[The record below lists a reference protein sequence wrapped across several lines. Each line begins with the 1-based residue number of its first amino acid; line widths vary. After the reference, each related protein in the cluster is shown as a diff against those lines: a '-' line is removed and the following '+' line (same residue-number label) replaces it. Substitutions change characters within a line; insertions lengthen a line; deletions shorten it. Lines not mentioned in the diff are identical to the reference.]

1 MSRNTVLQLIAAVI
15 FVVILIGIHQGL
27 GWILDQMT
35 TQFIYGAASASI
47 VILSVFAVA
56 FWMEGSIT
64 FGRGKQKRSRDTI
77 DL

>member
-1 MSRNTVLQLIAAVI
+1 MSRNTVLQFIAATVA
-15 FVVILIGIHQGL
+15 VAVLAGIHQGL

-35 TQFIYGAASASI
+35 TQFIYGAASASV
-47 VILSVFAVA
+47 VIFSVFAVA

-64 FGRGKQKRSRDTI
+64 FRGGKQKRPRDTI